1 VRAFVVVAVQMF
13 RFRSSRLLFRFL
25 EQSVL
30 SGLVL
35 LCVSSFA
42 SATPLE
48 ESEPERARYSADD
61 TRSLRF
67 TPLNL
72 TGGSKLT
79 LISPTKWSD
88 VADEL
93 VTTLNKTH
101 AEYTARFASIP
112 AFSTSIRLMDEQSF
126 YELTGA
132 PAWTNAMFIRGQ
144 IVIPIST
151 TQPIELENLHRSV
164 KHEYTHAIISALSGG
179 RAPGWL
185 DEGLAQLME
194 GDEHPALRASLKSW
208 LQVNDPVPLSLLQG
222 GFTKLS
228 TPMVPPAY
236 AQSLLASKAIV
247 DTYGFSKI
255 GVYLE
260 ALRQGVDKD
269 QAFTIGFGIS
279 PHVFEQK
286 LASAL
291 KTWSAQHKGHG

>member
-1 VRAFVVVAVQMF
+1 VVVAVQMGS
-13 RFRSSRLLFRFL
+13 FRSSKLLSRYL
-25 EQSVL
+25 EQGVLGGLALLSVAL
-30 SGLVL
+30 PV
-35 LCVSSFA
+35 
-42 SATPLE
+42 SATPPS
-48 ESEPERARYSADD
+48 ESGPERARYSAEE

-67 TPLNL
+67 TPLQL

-79 LISPTKWSD
+79 LISPLRWSD

-93 VTTLNKTH
+93 VTTLNNTH
-101 AEYTARFASIP
+101 AEYTQRFASIP

-144 IVIPIST
+144 IVIPLST
-151 TQPIELENLHRSV
+151 TQPIDLENLHRSV

-185 DEGLAQLME
+185 DEGLAQLAE
-194 GDEHPALRASLKSW
+194 GEEHPALRASLKSW

-255 GVYLE
+255 GVYLA
-260 ALRQGVDKD
+260 ALRKGVDKD
-269 QAFTIGFGIS
+269 RAFATGFGIS
-279 PHVFEQK
+279 PEVFEQK

-291 KTWSAQHKGHG
+291 KTWGAQYKTQS

>member
-1 VRAFVVVAVQMF
+1 MF
-13 RFRSSRLLFRFL
+13 RFRSSRPLGRCLKQGL
-25 EQSVL
+25 V
-30 SGLVL
+30 SGVVL
-35 LCVSSFA
+35 LCVSLPA
-42 SATPLE
+42 SATPPV
-48 ESEPERARYSADD
+48 ESGPERARYSAEDA
-61 TRSLRF
+61 RSLRF
-67 TPLNL
+67 TPLQL

-79 LISPTKWSD
+79 LISPSKWSD

-93 VTTLNKTH
+93 VTTLNDTH
-101 AEYTARFASIP
+101 AEYTDRFVSIP

-144 IVIPIST
+144 IVIPLST
-151 TQPIELENLHRSV
+151 TQPIDLENLHRSV

-185 DEGLAQLME
+185 DEGLAQLTE
-194 GDEHPALRASLKSW
+194 GEEHPALRASLKSW

-255 GVYLE
+255 GTYLA
-260 ALRQGVDKD
+260 ALRKGTDKD
-269 QAFTIGFGIS
+269 RAFEIGFGIS
-279 PHVFEQK
+279 PQVFEQK

-291 KTWSAQHKGHG
+291 KTWSTQHRAPD

>member
-1 VRAFVVVAVQMF
+1 MRAYGVVAVQMSSF
-13 RFRSSRLLFRFL
+13 RTSRLLSWSL
-25 EQSVL
+25 EHVVL
-30 SGLVL
+30 GASALW
-35 LCVSSFA
+35 CVA
-42 SATPLE
+42 LPVSATPPND
-48 ESEPERARYSADD
+48 SEAERARYSAED

-67 TPLNL
+67 TPLQL

-88 VADEL
+88 VADDL

-101 AEYTARFASIP
+101 AEYTSYFASIP
-112 AFSTSIRLMDEQSF
+112 AFTTSIRLMDERSF

-151 TQPIELENLHRSV
+151 TQPIDVENLHRSV

-179 RAPGWL
+179 QAPGWL

-194 GDEHPALRASLKSW
+194 GEEHPALRASLRSW

-260 ALRQGVDKD
+260 ALRQGIDKD
-269 QAFTIGFGIS
+269 QAFMIGFGIS

-286 LASAL
+286 LGSAL
-291 KTWSAQHKGHG
+291 KTWGAQHKAHG

>member
-1 VRAFVVVAVQMF
+1 MSALIVVAVQMF
-13 RFRSSRLLFRFL
+13 RFRSSRLSCRFL
-25 EQSVL
+25 GQSVF

-35 LCVSSFA
+35 LYASRFA
-42 SATPLE
+42 SATPPNELG
-48 ESEPERARYSADD
+48 PERARYSAED

-67 TPLNL
+67 TPLHL

-88 VADEL
+88 VADDL
-93 VTTLNKTH
+93 VSTLNKTH
-101 AEYTARFASIP
+101 EEYTSRFASIP
-112 AFSTSIRLMDEQSF
+112 AFSTSIRLMDEHSF

-151 TQPIELENLHRSV
+151 TQPIDLENLHRSV

-255 GVYLE
+255 GIYLE
-260 ALRQGVDKD
+260 ALRKGVDKD
-269 QAFTIGFGIS
+269 RAFTIGFGIS
-279 PHVFEQK
+279 ADVFEQK
-286 LASAL
+286 LAGAL
-291 KTWSAQHKGHG
+291 KTWGLQHKAHG